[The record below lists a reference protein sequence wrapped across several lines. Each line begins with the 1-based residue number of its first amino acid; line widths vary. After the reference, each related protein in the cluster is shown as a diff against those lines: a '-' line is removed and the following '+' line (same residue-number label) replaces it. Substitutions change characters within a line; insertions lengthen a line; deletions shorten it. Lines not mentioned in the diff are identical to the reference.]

1 MTARAPT
8 QTDLADDGV
17 RIRNRLTL
25 DQARAVGLLGSAKNT
40 RLAGRVS
47 ASLVQA
53 AKERAHIESDTEL
66 LELALSR
73 LALEDG
79 FGAKLLRRR
88 GSVAAD
94 IDLEL

>member
-1 MTARAPT
+1 MAARVRT
-8 QTDLADDGV
+8 QIEPAQDIV
-17 RIRNRLTL
+17 RARNRLVL

-47 ASLVQA
+47 ANLVQA
-53 AKERAHIESDTEL
+53 AKERAHVTSDTEL

-79 FGAKLLRRR
+79 FGAKLLRRK
-88 GSVAAD
+88 GSVAAH